1 MSAERPIMFYDG
13 ECPLC
18 RREVA
23 HYRRL
28 DRERRIDWSD
38 ITREPERLEKY
49 GISLQAAM
57 QRLHVQ
63 DSDGVMHTG
72 AYAFQVLWQQLP
84 YYRRLA
90 WLVEKAR
97 LLPLLDRAY
106 VRFAGWRLRRRCTEG
121 TCERK

>member
-97 LLPLLDRAY
+97 LLPLNKLANEHKATKPQRP
-106 VRFAGWRLRRRCTEG
+106 RSTEG